1 MENIEARLEKLEQQL
16 GWTTDLLHGLV
27 GDLNG
32 YVKEINA
39 IREKVGQKENEP
51 AGKGCRQ

>member
-16 GWTTDLLHGLV
+16 SWTTDLLHGLV
-27 GDLNG
+27 GDLED

-39 IREKVGQKENEP
+39 IREEIGQKENEL
-51 AGKGCRQ
+51 AK